1 MYNERLIAMQDTL
14 ELAQTIIN
22 KVQKELRCPLDYI
35 VDGKHQAH
43 FNFTHNEPE
52 LLNIEFTPFGNETD
66 YIEVNADGVY
76 LWEGKKKTLIMNMHG
91 FEDITSLSKDDYLR
105 VIDEKH
111 DNLLCLKR
119 VMYFNDYPD
128 LYDRTRAIT
137 KKFREEK
144 AIA

>member
-1 MYNERLIAMQDTL
+1 MQTTDTL
-14 ELAQTIIN
+14 ALTQSIIK

-35 VDGKHQAH
+35 VDGQHQAH
-43 FNFTHNEPE
+43 FNFTHDEPE
-52 LLNIEFTPFGNETD
+52 LLNIEFTPFKNETD

-76 LWEGKKKTLIMNMHG
+76 LWEGKKKTLLMNMHG
-91 FEDITSLSKDDYLR
+91 FEDIQSLTKENYLR

-119 VMYFNDYPD
+119 VMYFNEFPE

-144 AIA
+144 TTV